1 MNLILFFFIFFI
13 VIRVLGPVIR
23 VLSPVLYIL
32 KKEKEGYGWSCS
44 FTPNVDYYKEDWLL
58 KGNEMAQALARDSIK
73 S

>member
-13 VIRVLGPVIR
+13 VIRVLG
-23 VLSPVLYIL
+23 PVLYIL

-58 KGNEMAQALARDSIK
+58 RDPRSRIKGNEMAQALARDSIK

>member
-13 VIRVLGPVIR
+13 II
-23 VLSPVLYIL
+23 YIL
-32 KKEKEGYGWSCS
+32 KNRENFGWSCS
-44 FTPNVDYYKEDWLL
+44 FTPNIDYYKEDWLL